1 MNVGIYTEYTFE
13 GDVFDLIDG
22 DGLTALRNAMEAV
35 KVDHDV
41 TCLFEREDVQNDAS
55 DVVADSF
62 SGMVVDPEEGSR
74 VGKGWKILG
83 GDYFMDDLGQMISER
98 FKEQG
103 GLSVLCGCED
113 FCVAYLGADKKIA
126 KIESEVQQ

>member
-1 MNVGIYTEYTFE
+1 
-13 GDVFDLIDG
+13 
-22 DGLTALRNAMEAV
+22 
-35 KVDHDV
+35 
-41 TCLFEREDVQNDAS
+41 
-55 DVVADSF
+55 VADSF
-62 SGMVVDPEEGSR
+62 NGMVVDPEEGSR